1 MITFAPTK
9 DFGMAARFELV
20 MLDEAQEFVLNL
32 PKAAMKKVLDN
43 VHRIAEGER
52 NAVIFSK
59 LEGTEIWEF
68 RTLYDKVKYRLFAF
82 WDTQTDTLVVAT
94 HGIIKKTQ
102 KTPQKEIAKAE
113 RIRQEYFNAKKK

>member
-59 LEGTEIWEF
+59 LEGMEIWEF

>member
-1 MITFAPTK
+1 MLEE
-9 DFGMAARFELV
+9 AR
-20 MLDEAQEFVLNL
+20 EFVLSL

-52 NAVIFSK
+52 NSVIFSK

-68 RTLYDKVKYRLFAF
+68 RALYDKVKYRLFAF
-82 WDTQTDTLVVAT
+82 WDTQTDTLIVAT

-102 KTPQKEIAKAE
+102 KTLKKEILKAE
-113 RIRQEYFNAKKK
+113 RIRQEYFNAKKDRYGAGRKT

>member
-1 MITFAPTK
+1 MHRQNESEMI
-9 DFGMAARFELV
+9 ARFELV
-20 MLDEAQEFVLNL
+20 MLEEAQEFVLSL
-32 PKAAMKKVLDN
+32 PKVAMKKVLDN

-59 LEGTEIWEF
+59 LEGMEIWEF
-68 RTLYDKVKYRLFAF
+68 RTLCNKVKYQLFAF

-102 KTPQKEIAKAE
+102 KTPKKEIAKAE
-113 RIRQEYFNAKKK
+113 RIRQEYFNAKKG